1 MGSIRISSDD
11 YKTEMDQVYTTYYSG
26 QLGGGLSHIGPL
38 YATPRVLQHGRGV
51 GSFFASLFRT
61 IKPLLFS
68 GVNAIKNQALD
79 TSKAILS
86 DFGRKPLRNILEE
99 QGKHALNNLSE
110 KVIKKISSKFQQ
122 GSGKRRINHRNKKRT
137 RQSRKRSKV
146 KNTKNKK
153 NKTNKKKIRNIKDIF
168 SK

>member
-1 MGSIRISSDD
+1 
-11 YKTEMDQVYTTYYSG
+11 MDQVYTNYYSS
-26 QLGGGLSHIGPL
+26 QSGGGMSHIGSL

-61 IKPLLFS
+61 LKPLVFS

-79 TSKAILS
+79 TSKAILN

-110 KVIKKISSKFQQ
+110 KAIKKLSSKFQR
-122 GSGKRRINHRNKKRT
+122 GSGKRRIKRRNKKRT
-137 RQSRKRSKV
+137 SQYRRRPKV
-146 KNTKNKK
+146 RNI
-153 NKTNKKKIRNIKDIF
+153 KKKTRKTKQIKKDIF

>member
-1 MGSIRISSDD
+1 
-11 YKTEMDQVYTTYYSG
+11 MDQVYTTYYSG

-61 IKPLLFS
+61 LKPLLFS
-68 GVNAIKNQALD
+68 GVNAIKNQAVD
-79 TSKAILS
+79 TSKAILN
-86 DFGRKPLRNILEE
+86 DFGHKPLRNILEE

-110 KVIKKISSKFQQ
+110 KAIKKLSSKFQR
-122 GSGKRRINHRNKKRT
+122 GSGKRRIKPKNKKRSS
-137 RQSRKRSKV
+137 QSRKRSKV
-146 KNTKNKK
+146 KNIKKKPKKNKK
-153 NKTNKKKIRNIKDIF
+153 NIKSIKDIF